1 MASLVVSHPVTLPR
15 RLFLVLP
22 VLFVVATLVF
32 FLIHLVPGDPVDLIL
47 GEAAPMSD
55 RLALRHDLRLD
66 LPMAEQYVL
75 FLRGVVTGDW
85 GVSLFDRVSVLG
97 HIGER
102 YLPTVVLSVAA
113 LFVAL
118 AMALPLGLF
127 SALRKYSLYD
137 SASMF
142 FALLGISMPNFW
154 LGPLLILLFSIH
166 WGWLPVSGMDSLSS
180 LVLPALTMG
189 TALAAILAR
198 MIRSSMLDV
207 LQADYIRTA
216 RAKGLDE
223 KRVIL
228 KHALRNALNPVITIV
243 GLQIGALLA
252 GAVVTE
258 KIFAWPGLGSLLLE
272 SIQRR
277 DYPLVQGCVLVI
289 AGGYVL
295 VNALTDLLY
304 RVADP
309 RVRLR

>member
-1 MASLVVSHPVTLPR
+1 MASLVVSHSVTLSR

-22 VLFVVATLVF
+22 VLFAVATLVF

-47 GEAAPMSD
+47 GEAAPMAD

-166 WGWLPVSGMDSLSS
+166 WGWLPVSGMDSLLS

-258 KIFAWPGLGSLLLE
+258 KIFAWPGLGSLLIE

>member
-1 MASLVVSHPVTLPR
+1 MADRVS
-15 RLFLVLP
+15 
-22 VLFVVATLVF
+22 
-32 FLIHLVPGDPVDLIL
+32 
-47 GEAAPMSD
+47 
-55 RLALRHDLRLD
+55 LRHDLRLD
-66 LPMAEQYVL
+66 LPVAEQYVL

-85 GVSLFDRVSVLG
+85 GVSLFDRNSVLG

-102 YLPTVVLSVAA
+102 YLPTVVLSVAS

-118 AMALPLGLF
+118 AMSVPLGIF
-127 SALRKYSLYD
+127 SALGKYSLCD
-137 SASMF
+137 SVSMF

-180 LVLPALTMG
+180 LILPALTMG
-189 TALAAILAR
+189 TALAAILTR

-258 KIFAWPGLGSLLLE
+258 KIFAWPGLGSLLIE

-289 AGGYVL
+289 AIGYVL

>member
-1 MASLVVSHPVTLPR
+1 MNFPR
-15 RLFLVLP
+15 RLFLILP
-22 VLFVVATLVF
+22 VLFTVATIVF
-32 FLIHLVPGDPVDLIL
+32 FLMHLVPGDPVDLIL

-66 LPMAEQYVL
+66 LPVAEQYIL

-85 GVSLFDRVSVLG
+85 GVSLFDHMSVLG

-102 YLPTVVLSVAA
+102 YLPTVVLSVAS

-118 AMALPLGLF
+118 ALALPLGIF
-127 SALRKYSLYD
+127 SALRKYSLCD
-137 SASMF
+137 SAAMF

-166 WGWLPVSGMDSLSS
+166 WGWLPVSGMDSFSS

-189 TALAAILAR
+189 TALAAILTR

-216 RAKGLDE
+216 RAKGLGE
-223 KRVIL
+223 KRVVL

-258 KIFAWPGLGSLLLE
+258 KIFAWPGLGSLLIE

-289 AGGYVL
+289 AVGYVL
-295 VNALTDLLY
+295 VNTLTDLLY